1 MNTSHQRQ
9 TGSQSASP
17 LVHSEQVRCQVD
29 QMFALS
35 WPAGSVPVGQ
45 LSGKSDTWPHTWGRA
60 SDRSI
65 KDEDSDTQLM
75 A

>member
-1 MNTSHQRQ
+1 
-9 TGSQSASP
+9 
-17 LVHSEQVRCQVD
+17 
-29 QMFALS
+29 MFALS
-35 WPAGSVPVGQ
+35 WPAGSVLVGQ

-60 SDRSI
+60 SDGSI

>member
-1 MNTSHQRQ
+1 
-9 TGSQSASP
+9 
-17 LVHSEQVRCQVD
+17 
-29 QMFALS
+29 MFALS